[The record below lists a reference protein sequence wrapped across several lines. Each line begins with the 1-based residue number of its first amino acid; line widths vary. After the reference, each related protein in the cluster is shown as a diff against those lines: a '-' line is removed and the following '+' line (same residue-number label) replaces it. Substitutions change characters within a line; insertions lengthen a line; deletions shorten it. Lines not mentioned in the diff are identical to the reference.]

1 MKCFGIV
8 GWKGSG
14 KTTLVVRLLPE
25 LTARGLV
32 VSTLKHA
39 HHTFDIDHPGRDSHE
54 HRAAGAAEVM
64 ISSAKRWA
72 LMHETGDGEEA
83 KLADLVAK
91 MQPADLLLVEG
102 YKRESFSKLEVHRP
116 EVGKS
121 LLAPDDRNIVAIAVD
136 HPMGGCG
143 RPQLDLNDVSAIADF
158 IISHCGL
165 VVGKTEPGP
174 TRAQHA

>member
-25 LTARGLV
+25 LNARGLV

-83 KLADLVAK
+83 TLDDLVAK
-91 MQPADLLLVEG
+91 MQPADLLLIEG

-116 EVGKS
+116 EVGKT
-121 LLAPDDRNIVAIAVD
+121 LLAPDDRNIVAIAVE
-136 HPMGGCG
+136 HPVVGFG
-143 RPQLDLNDVSAIADF
+143 RTQLDLNDVSAIADF

-165 VVGKTEPGP
+165 GIGKTEPSP

>member
-72 LMHETGDGEEA
+72 LMHETGGGEEA
-83 KLADLVAK
+83 TLDNLVAK
-91 MQPADLLLVEG
+91 MHPADLLLIEG
-102 YKRESFSKLEVHRP
+102 YKRESFSKLEVHRR

-121 LLAPDDRNIVAIAVD
+121 LLAPDDSNIVAIAVD
-136 HPMGGCG
+136 HSVVDFG
-143 RPQLDLNDVSAIADF
+143 RPQFDLNDVSAIADF
-158 IISHCGL
+158 IVSHCGL
-165 VVGKTEPGP
+165 GISETEPGP

>member
-1 MKCFGIV
+1 MKYFGIV

-25 LTARGLV
+25 LTGRGLV

-72 LMHETGDGEEA
+72 LMHETGGGEEA
-83 KLADLVAK
+83 TLDDLVAK

-116 EVGKS
+116 EAGKS

-136 HPMGGCG
+136 QPVVDFG
-143 RPQLDLNDVSAIADF
+143 RPQLDLNDISAIADF

-165 VVGKTEPGP
+165 GIGKTEAGP
-174 TRAQHA
+174 THTEHA